1 MATMACPPP
10 LHGETWQVTA
20 FLKLS
25 GKLAIKVV
33 ERLKNSHNTPWLT
46 IPTCDG
52 TRTCMCI

>member
-1 MATMACPPP
+1 MACPPP